1 MKYRKLGTTNLEV
14 SAICLGTMTF
24 GEQNS
29 QSEAFEQMDYAYERG
44 INFFDT
50 AEIYPSPCF
59 EKTYGSTEKI
69 IGNWFKEKKNRDQV
83 ILASKIS
90 GPGLSWV
97 RGGGGQYFEESIE
110 KAIENSLKRLQTD
123 YIDLYQLHWPE
134 RKTNFF
140 GRLGYNHKEEE
151 THRFTFG
158 KADQNQKEE
167 TRRLKGSWND
177 FEKILIILEKFIKQ
191 GKIRFIGLS
200 NETSWGLS
208 KFLEIS
214 KLKTLP
220 RMMSVQNP
228 YNLLCRTYE
237 IGLAEISI
245 REKSGLL
252 AYSPLAGGFLTGKYR
267 NNNLPENSRQKLF
280 SDYYTRYSKPNAS
293 PVIEKYFN
301 IAKKF
306 NLDFAQMSLKFCEI
320 QPFMTSVIIG
330 ATTIEQLKINIESV
344 NVNLSDEI
352 IKDINH
358 IQKLY
363 PNPCP

>member
-1 MKYRKLGTTNLEV
+1 MNFKKLGNTDLKV
-14 SAICLGTMTF
+14 STICLGTMTW
-24 GEQNS
+24 GEQNN
-29 QSEAFEQMDYAYERG
+29 QKEAFEQMNYALDSG

-69 IGNWFKEKKNRDQV
+69 IGNWFKEKKNREQV

-97 RGGGGQYFEESIE
+97 RNGGPQYSEQNIK
-110 KAIENSLKRLQTD
+110 KAIEDSLKRLQTD

-140 GRLGYNHKEEE
+140 GRLNYKHQEKE
-151 THRFTFG
+151 
-158 KADQNQKEE
+158 D
-167 TRRLKGSWND
+167 SWND

-191 GKIRFIGLS
+191 GKIRHIGLS

-208 KFLEIS
+208 KFLEVS

-220 RMMSVQNP
+220 KMMSVQNS

-280 SDYYTRYSKPNAS
+280 ADYYTRYNKPNTS
-293 PVIEKYFN
+293 IVIDKYFD

-306 NLDFAQMSLKFCEI
+306 NLDFAQMSIKFCEI
-320 QPFMTSVIIG
+320 QKFLTSVIIG
-330 ATTIEQLKINIESV
+330 ATTMEQLKINIESV
-344 NVNLSDEI
+344 NVNLTEEI
-352 IKDINH
+352 IRKINDLQ
-358 IQKLY
+358 IIY

>member
-1 MKYRKLGTTNLEV
+1 MNYKKLGTTDLDV
-14 SAICLGTMTF
+14 STICLGTMTW

-29 QSEAFEQMDYAYERG
+29 QEEGFEQMDYALDNG
-44 INFFDT
+44 VNFFDV
-50 AEIYPSPCF
+50 AEIYPSPCRK
-59 EKTYGSTEKI
+59 ETYGETEKVM
-69 IGNWFKEKKNRDQV
+69 GNWFEEKKNRDKI
-83 ILASKIS
+83 ILATKIS
-90 GPGLSWV
+90 GPGLTYV
-97 RGGGGQYFEESIE
+97 RGGGPQYTE
-110 KAIENSLKRLQTD
+110 KKILEAIENSLKRLKTD

-140 GRLGYNHKEEE
+140 GKLGYVHKDDFDE
-151 THRFTFG
+151 
-158 KADQNQKEE
+158 
-167 TRRLKGSWND
+167 WNS
-177 FEKILIILEKFIKQ
+177 FEKVLMALEKFIKQ
-191 GKIRFIGLS
+191 GKIRYIGLS
-200 NETSWGLS
+200 NETPWGLS

-214 KLKTLP
+214 KIKKLP

-228 YNLLCRTYE
+228 YSLLCRTYE
-237 IGLAEISI
+237 VGLSEISI

-280 SDYYTRYSKPNAS
+280 AEYYTRYSKSNVS
-293 PVIEKYFN
+293 PIIEKYFN
-301 IAKKF
+301 LAKKF

-330 ATTIEQLKINIESV
+330 ATTMEQLKINIESV

>member
-1 MKYRKLGTTNLEV
+1 MNFKKLGSTDLKV
-14 SAICLGTMTF
+14 STICLGTMTW
-24 GEQNS
+24 GEQNN
-29 QSEAFEQMDYAYERG
+29 QKDAFAQMDHALEQG
-44 INFFDT
+44 VNFFDT

-59 EKTYGSTEKI
+59 KKTYGSTEKI
-69 IGNWFKEKKNRDQV
+69 IGNWFKEKKNRDKV

-97 RGGGGQYFEESIE
+97 RNGGSQYSGLNIK
-110 KAIENSLKRLQTD
+110 KAIEDSLKRLQTD

-140 GRLGYNHKEEE
+140 GRLNYKHQEKE
-151 THRFTFG
+151 
-158 KADQNQKEE
+158 D
-167 TRRLKGSWND
+167 SWND

-191 GKIRFIGLS
+191 GKIRYIGLS

-208 KFLEIS
+208 KFLEVS

-220 RMMSVQNP
+220 KMMSVQNS

-237 IGLAEISI
+237 IGLAEVSI

-267 NNNLPENSRQKLF
+267 NNNLPENSRQRLF
-280 SDYYTRYSKPNAS
+280 GNYYTRYTKPNAS
-293 PVIEKYFN
+293 DVIEKYWN
-301 IAKKF
+301 ISDEF
-306 NLDFAQMSLKFCEI
+306 NLNFAQMAIKFCEI
-320 QPFMTSVIIG
+320 QKFLTSVIIG
-330 ATTIEQLKINIESV
+330 ATTMEQLKIDIESV
-344 NVNLSDEI
+344 NVNLTEEI
-352 IKDINH
+352 NKKINDVQ
-358 IQKLY
+358 IIN